1 MTETQDSKLKTQ
13 NSNTAKTQRQPK
25 TQTLVVAVIA
35 LMAAGPAHAQSSDR
49 PAPAAEFLVGHAG
62 FLDDTTS
69 AHSVFGAS
77 ARAYLTR
84 RLAVGPELVYMRG
97 PGSDR
102 DTFLTGNLTFDLMK
116 PRGGRPPRVSPFV
129 VVGGGLFTHSD
140 RFATATYAS
149 SEGAFTAGG
158 GTRVWITDRIYGLV
172 ELRVGWEPHYR
183 VTGGIGIAL
192 GSG

>member
-1 MTETQDSKLKTQ
+1 M
-13 NSNTAKTQRQPK
+13 
-25 TQTLVVAVIA
+25 AVGRA
-35 LMAAGPAHAQSSDR
+35 RAQSSDR

-77 ARAYLTR
+77 ARVYLTP
-84 RLAVGPELVYMRG
+84 RLAVGPEFVYMRG

-102 DTFLTGNLTFDLMK
+102 DTFLTGNLTFDLLR
-116 PRGGRPPRVSPFV
+116 PRAGRSPRVSPFV

-140 RFATATYAS
+140 RFATGTYAS

-158 GTRVWITDRIYGLV
+158 GTRVWITNRIYGLV

-183 VTGGIGIAL
+183 VTGGIGVTL
-192 GSG
+192 SK